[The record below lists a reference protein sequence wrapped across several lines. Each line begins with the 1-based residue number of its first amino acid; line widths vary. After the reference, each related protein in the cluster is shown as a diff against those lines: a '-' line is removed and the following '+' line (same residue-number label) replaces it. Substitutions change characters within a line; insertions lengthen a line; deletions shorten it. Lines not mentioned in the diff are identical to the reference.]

1 MNKVLR
7 INNSYVNDIISS
19 QISYKSLLDED
30 LVIAGGFPLSVYM
43 YYKLCKEEHLPI
55 MTKYILNRDMD
66 YLKYTDIDIW
76 PLESLDNS
84 FLKEVFSNNA
94 ENTLPLNEKI
104 NFRFTKKSKW
114 ANTIS
119 NTTLDKRMADIQFVK
134 NYHKNPDEL
143 ISTFDLDICKV
154 AWSKGV
160 LYVDEGA
167 DKDIENGTLSFGSNH
182 KYGEETFLSRLYMS
196 LRYMKY
202 SKRYSLDPSPDI
214 CEYIFKTYLESSY
227 KENIDSL
234 SSKPNTNDVSTVN
247 LSTIKGYNL
256 ELNVVNRIN
265 LYNSFINDVNY
276 TWFSKQKNY
285 NVAWALFLIN
295 HPFISCIKNLI
306 DGSKDINDNE
316 FIF

>member
-1 MNKVLR
+1 MN
-7 INNSYVNDIISS
+7 
-19 QISYKSLLDED
+19 ED
-30 LVIAGGFPLSVYM
+30 LIIAGGFPLSVYM
-43 YYKLCKEEHLPI
+43 YYKLCKEEYLPI

-84 FLKEVFSNNA
+84 FLKEIFSNNA
-94 ENTLPLNEKI
+94 ENTLDLNKDIKI
-104 NFRFTKKSKW
+104 KVTKKSKW

-119 NTTLDKRMADIQFVK
+119 NTTPYKRMADIQFVK
-134 NYHKNPDEL
+134 NYHKDPEEL

-182 KYGEETFLSRLYMS
+182 KPGEETFLSRLYMS

-234 SSKPNTNDVSTVN
+234 SSPKTNTNYV
-247 LSTIKGYNL
+247 STIKGYNSGL
-256 ELNVVNRIN
+256 SVDKTVNRIN

-295 HPFISCIKNLI
+295 HPFIPCIKKLI
-306 DGSKDINDNE
+306 DGSKDLDDNE

>member
-19 QISYKSLLDED
+19 QISYKNLLNED
-30 LVIAGGFPLSVYM
+30 LIIAGGFPLSVYM
-43 YYKLCKEEHLPI
+43 YYKLCKEEYLPI

-84 FLKEVFSNNA
+84 FLKEIFSNNA
-94 ENTLPLNEKI
+94 ENTLDLNKDIKI
-104 NFRFTKKSKW
+104 KVTKKSKW

-119 NTTLDKRMADIQFVK
+119 NTTSYKRMADIQFVK
-134 NYHKNPDEL
+134 NYHKDPEEL

-167 DKDIENGTLSFGSNH
+167 DKDIKNGTLSFGSNH
-182 KYGEETFLSRLYMS
+182 KPGEETFLSRLYMS

-234 SSKPNTNDVSTVN
+234 SSPNPNPNYVSA
-247 LSTIKGYNL
+247 IKGYSL
-256 ELNVVNRIN
+256 ELSKTVNRMN
-265 LYNSFINDVNY
+265 LYNSFINDLNY

-295 HPFISCIKNLI
+295 HPFIPCIKKLI
-306 DGSKDINDNE
+306 DGSKDLDDNE